1 MFSSTLLDLAYRSNS
16 FSILAEKIAEGKKC
30 LTLSGLVGSGRSF
43 LLAYLEKRLNL
54 PLLVLTYHA
63 EEAIK
68 FFEDLQS
75 FLGEGEVLFF
85 PSWEILPYELQ
96 IPHSEVLGARLSC
109 LYNLLFQSQDAFAR
123 KKVVVTH
130 IRAILEKTIPQAE
143 LKNKT
148 IQLKTGDELEL
159 EKLIQKISE
168 LGFKRFPQVEEVGTY
183 SQRGGILDLFP
194 YTSENPLR
202 IEFFGDKIES
212 IREFSVFNQRT
223 ISRKE
228 EVILLPKRE
237 FYLKDE
243 ELEKYLRGLGEREA
257 QRLRERI
264 NFYQEIPGLE
274 WMAPLFGLPQG
285 ELFDYLPKES
295 LFFLDQPELIKREID
310 YIWEETQRRYEEAN
324 LKKELVPHP
333 SLLFRDRWCFEKK
346 IEKFQ
351 ILKSFSLKR
360 GRLDFDLGMYEPESY
375 ISNFARLKKT
385 LKEKEKK
392 GRRVYILCENLGQK
406 ERLEELLEKE
416 SGEVDFLLSNLSSG
430 FIFPE
435 LELVVLPEHQL
446 FHRYFRRRRKRK
458 FKEGIPL
465 SAYTSLSSGDFVV
478 HVDFG
483 IGRYSGLE
491 NLLIDGRKR
500 DCLLL
505 LYKEGDKLY
514 VPVEEFNRIQKYVGK
529 DGEPNLSKLGSPLW
543 EKTKEKTKEALKQM
557 AEELIQLYAE
567 RKTKPGFTFSA
578 DTTWQ
583 KELESSFIY
592 EETPDQIE
600 SIEAIKE
607 DMEKPVPMDRLV
619 CGDVGY
625 GKTEVAIRAAF
636 KCVMNGKQVAVLVP
650 TTILAQQHHTTFT
663 ERLKDYPVKI
673 EVLSRFKSSKEQ
685 KEIIKS
691 LEQGRI
697 DMVIGTHRLLQKDI
711 KFKDLGLLIID
722 EEQRFGVAHKEKL
735 KKVRSTVDCLTL
747 TATPIPRTL
756 QLSLLGAK
764 DMSIINTPPK
774 DRLPIQTTVSQFDKE
789 LIAEAILRELE
800 RGGQVYF
807 VHNRVESIGSMY
819 NFLRKLLPHLRLGIA
834 HGQMEEKVLEKI
846 MLAFLEGKYDCLLST
861 NIIESG
867 LDIPEVNT
875 IIINRADR
883 FGLAQL
889 YQLRGRVGRSNHKA
903 YAYLLVPPFGNINPK
918 ARKRIRT
925 IQQYT
930 ELGSGFY
937 LALRDLE
944 IRGAGNILGPQQH
957 GFIEEIGFDLYC
969 QLLEEAV
976 REIKGE
982 EIKKLPE
989 VKIEIDLDLFLPPE
1003 YIEDSQQRME
1013 IYKKLSEVKRK
1024 EQIEDLRIE
1033 IRDRFG
1039 PLPKQALELL
1049 EISELKLICQ
1059 EKEVSKLSLRGK
1071 RFKIEFTLNKK
1082 VGKGDIKKYREK
1094 IDFPLEFSAYRNFK
1108 IEIDLGEIRNR
1119 LEEVKKVLQK
1129 L

>member
-1 MFSSTLLDLAYRSNS
+1 MPLSTLLDQAKRSS
-16 FSILAEKIAEGKKC
+16 TFPSLAEKIEQGKKDIVI
-30 LTLSGLVGSGRSF
+30 SGLAGSGKSF
-43 LLAYLEKRLNL
+43 ILAYLEKRLQL
-54 PLLVLTYHA
+54 PLLVLTYHP

-68 FFEDLQS
+68 LFEDLQS

-96 IPHSEVLGARLSC
+96 VPHSEVLGARLSC
-109 LYNLLFQSQDAFAR
+109 LYNLLFR
-123 KKVVVTH
+123 KKNMVVTH
-130 IRAILEKTIPQAE
+130 LRAIIEKTIPRDE

-159 EKLIQKISE
+159 ENLILRISE

-194 YTSENPLR
+194 YTSENPVR

-223 ISRKE
+223 IIRKE

-237 FYLKDE
+237 FHLKDE
-243 ELEKYLRGLGEREA
+243 ELEKYLGRIEEKEA
-257 QRLRERI
+257 QRLRGRI

-274 WMAPLFGLPQG
+274 WMAPLLELPQG
-285 ELFDYLPKES
+285 ELFDYLPEES
-295 LFFLDQPELIKREID
+295 LIFMDEPGLIRKEID
-310 YIWEETQRRYEEAN
+310 YIQAEAQGRYEEAS
-324 LKKELVPHP
+324 LKKELVPQP
-333 SLLFRDRWCFEKK
+333 SFLFRDGDSFEKK
-346 IEKFQ
+346 IENFQ
-351 ILKSFSLKR
+351 VLKNYYLRKEN
-360 GRLDFDLGMYEPESY
+360 LDYDLGMYEPESS
-375 ISNFARLKKT
+375 ISDFPWLKKT
-385 LKEKEKK
+385 LKEEEKM
-392 GRRVYILCENLGQK
+392 GRKVYISCENSGQK

-416 SGEVDFLLSNLSSG
+416 VEKVIFLLGNLSSG
-430 FIFPE
+430 FIYPE
-435 LELVVLPEHQL
+435 LELTVLPEHQI
-446 FHRYFRRRRKRK
+446 FNRYYRRRRKRK
-458 FKEGIPL
+458 FKEGLPL
-465 SAYTSLSSGDFVV
+465 STYASLSSGDFVV
-478 HVDFG
+478 HADFG
-483 IGRYSGLE
+483 IGRYSGLQ
-491 NLLIDGRKR
+491 NLMIDGRKR

-505 LYKEGDKLY
+505 LYKDEDKLY
-514 VPVEEFNRIQKYVGK
+514 VPVEEFNRIQKYIGK
-529 DGEPNLSKLGSPLW
+529 DGEPALSKLGSPLW
-543 EKTKEKTKEALKQM
+543 EKTKEKTRRALKEM

-567 RKTKPGFTFSA
+567 RKAKPGFAFSA
-578 DTTWQ
+578 DTPWQ

-592 EETPDQIE
+592 EETPDQFEAIE
-600 SIEAIKE
+600 SIKT
-607 DMEKPVPMDRLV
+607 DMEKSVPMDRLV

-636 KCVMNGKQVAVLVP
+636 KSVMDGKQVAVLVP
-650 TTILAQQHHTTFT
+650 TTILAQQHYTTFS

-691 LEQGRI
+691 FEQGKI
-697 DMVIGTHRLLQKDI
+697 DIVIGTHRLLQNDVKI
-711 KFKDLGLLIID
+711 KDLGLLIID

-735 KKVRSTVDCLTL
+735 KKVKSTVDCLTL

-774 DRLPIQTTVSQFDKE
+774 DRLPIQTIISDFDKE
-789 LIAEAILRELE
+789 LIAEAILREVD

-819 NFLRKLLPHLRLGIA
+819 NLLKKLLPEIRLGVA
-834 HGQMEEKVLEKI
+834 HGQMEEKILEKI
-846 MLAFLEGKYDCLLST
+846 MLAFLDGKYDCLLCS

-867 LDIPEVNT
+867 LDIPNVNT

-903 YAYLLVPPFGNINPK
+903 YAYLLVPPFENLNPQ
-918 ARKRIRT
+918 AQKRIRA

-937 LALRDLE
+937 LAMRDLE

-976 REIKGE
+976 RELKGE
-982 EIKKLPE
+982 EIKKSPE
-989 VKIEIDLDLFLPPE
+989 VKLEIDSDLYLPSD
-1003 YIEDSQQRME
+1003 YMEDGQQRME
-1013 IYKKLSEVKRK
+1013 IYKKLSEVKIE
-1024 EQIEDLRIE
+1024 EQIEDLRAE
-1033 IRDRFG
+1033 LRDRFG
-1039 PLPKQALELL
+1039 PLPREAEELL
-1049 EISELKLICQ
+1049 KVAELKLICQ
-1059 EKEVSKLSLRGK
+1059 EKEVSKLTLKGIKVKFEFILGK
-1071 RFKIEFTLNKK
+1071 KI
-1082 VGKGDIKKYREK
+1082 GKEEIKKCRET
-1094 IDFPLEFSAYRNFK
+1094 IDFPLEFSVAGNFK
-1108 IEIDLGEIRNR
+1108 IEIELKGVKNR
-1119 LEEVKKVLQK
+1119 LEEIKKLLQK

>member
-1 MFSSTLLDLAYRSNS
+1 MPLSTLLDQAKRSYS
-16 FSILAEKIAEGKKC
+16 FSSLAGKIKQGEKDI
-30 LTLSGLVGSGRSF
+30 TLSGLVGSGKSF
-43 LLAYLEKRLNL
+43 LLAYLERRLRL
-54 PLLVLTYHA
+54 PVLILTYHP

-68 FFEDLQS
+68 LFEDLQS
-75 FLGEGEVLFF
+75 FMGEGEVLFF

-96 IPHSEVLGARLSC
+96 VPHSEVLGARLSC
-109 LYNLLFQSQDAFAR
+109 LHNLLFR
-123 KKVVVTH
+123 KKNIVVTH
-130 IRAILEKTIPQAE
+130 IRAIIEKTIPRDE

-148 IQLKTGDELEL
+148 VQLKTGDELEL
-159 EKLIQKISE
+159 ENLILKISE

-223 ISRKE
+223 INKKD

-237 FYLKDE
+237 FHLKDG
-243 ELEKYLRGLGEREA
+243 ELEKYLGRIEEKEA
-257 QRLRERI
+257 QRLRGRI

-274 WMAPLFGLPQG
+274 WMAPLLELPQG
-285 ELFDYLPKES
+285 ELFDYLPEES
-295 LFFLDQPELIKREID
+295 LIFMDEPELIRKEID
-310 YIWEETQRRYEEAN
+310 YIREEAQGRYEEAS
-324 LKKELVPHP
+324 LKKELVPQP
-333 SLLFRDRWCFEKK
+333 SFLFRDGDSFEKK
-346 IEKFQ
+346 IVNFQ
-351 ILKSFSLKR
+351 VLKNFYLRKEN
-360 GRLDFDLGMYEPESY
+360 LDFDIGMYEPESS
-375 ISNFARLKKT
+375 ISNFPWLKKT
-385 LKEKEKK
+385 LKEEEKI
-392 GRRVYILCENLGQK
+392 GRKVYISCENLGQK

-416 SGEVDFLLSNLSSG
+416 VEKVIFLLGNLSSG
-430 FIFPE
+430 FVYPE
-435 LELVVLPEHQL
+435 LELIVLPEHQI
-446 FHRYFRRRRKRK
+446 FSRYFRRRRKRK
-458 FKEGIPL
+458 FKEGLPL
-465 SAYTSLSSGDFVV
+465 STYASLSTGDFVV
-478 HVDFG
+478 HADFG
-483 IGRYSGLE
+483 IGRYSGLQ

-505 LYKEGDKLY
+505 LYKEEDKLY
-514 VPVEEFNRIQKYVGK
+514 VPVEEFNRIQKYMGK
-529 DGEPNLSKLGSPLW
+529 DGEPVLSKLGSPLW
-543 EKTKEKTKEALKQM
+543 KKIKEKTKRALKEM

-567 RKTKPGFTFSA
+567 RKTKPGFAFSS
-578 DTTWQ
+578 DTPWQ

-592 EETPDQIE
+592 EETPDQFEAIE
-600 SIEAIKE
+600 SIKR
-607 DMEKPVPMDRLV
+607 DMEKSIPMDRLV

-625 GKTEVAIRAAF
+625 GKTEVAIRATF
-636 KCVMNGKQVAVLVP
+636 KSVMDGKQVAVLVP
-650 TTILAQQHHTTFT
+650 TTILAQQHYTTFS

-691 LEQGRI
+691 LEQGEI
-697 DMVIGTHRLLQKDI
+697 DIIIGTHRLLQNDVKI
-711 KFKDLGLLIID
+711 KDLGLLIID

-735 KKVRSTVDCLTL
+735 KKVKSTVDCLTL

-764 DMSIINTPPK
+764 DMSIINTPPR
-774 DRLPIQTTVSQFDKE
+774 DRLPIQTIISDFDKE
-789 LIAEAILRELE
+789 LIAEATLREVD

-807 VHNRVESIGSMY
+807 VHNRVESISSMY
-819 NFLRKLLPHLRLGIA
+819 NLLKKLLPEIRLGVA
-834 HGQMEEKVLEKI
+834 HGQMEERVLEKI
-846 MLAFLEGKYDCLLST
+846 MLAFLDGKYDCLVCS

-867 LDIPEVNT
+867 LDIPNVNT

-903 YAYLLVPPFGNINPK
+903 YAYLLVPPFESINPQAK
-918 ARKRIRT
+918 KRIRA

-976 REIKGE
+976 RELKGE
-982 EIKKLPE
+982 EIKKSPA
-989 VKIEIDLDLFLPPE
+989 VKLEIDSDLYLPPD
-1003 YIEDSQQRME
+1003 YIEDGQQRME
-1013 IYKKLSEVKRK
+1013 IYKKLSEVKRE
-1024 EQIEDLRIE
+1024 EQIEDLRVE
-1033 IRDRFG
+1033 LKDRFG
-1039 PLPKQALELL
+1039 LLPREAEELL
-1049 EISELKLICQ
+1049 KVAELKLLCQ
-1059 EKEVSKLSLRGK
+1059 EKEISKLTLKGVRVKLEFGLSKKTGK
-1071 RFKIEFTLNKK
+1071 EEIR
-1082 VGKGDIKKYREK
+1082 KYRET
-1094 IDFPLEFSAYRNFK
+1094 IDFPLEFSVVGNFK
-1108 IEIDLGEIRNR
+1108 IEIDLKGVKNR
-1119 LEEVKKVLQK
+1119 LEEVKKLLQK